1 MRRRTIIKRK
11 RKVFTG
17 RMRKRLLVLL
27 LLFSMM
33 FIVVIGATVYYNF
46 VRGDKYSQR
55 VLSQNNYE
63 SISVPFKRGNIYDRN
78 GSILATSTKVYNL
91 VLEPKNILS
100 SSRAEKATREAMNK
114 YFGITSEEM
123 NEYLKDS
130 ESWYEVVRKKLTYD
144 EVKDYQ
150 AYVKT
155 SEGSLVTGVWL
166 QDEYERNYPSNELAC
181 HMLGFVVSGNEGIGG
196 LEGSYN
202 SFLNGQNGRTYSY
215 LGKDNNLQ
223 KSLEAPVDGDSLV
236 TTIDTETQ
244 RIVQKNCEEFEVE
257 MKGAKNISVLVM
269 NPKNCEILALYNSH
283 QFDCNNAY
291 SMIPTKYQFEE
302 AAGMSDE
309 AFKSM
314 AESMKDEDKLNA
326 LNELW
331 RNFVVSDSFEP
342 GSTFKPFTISGA
354 MEDGIISGDEQFFCD
369 GVQHI
374 ADYDINCHNVYGHGM
389 LSVSEA
395 LEYSCN
401 DCLMQIAA
409 LEGSTIFDKY
419 QVLYGFG
426 QKTNIDI
433 SGEASDEDLYSMVY
447 HEDTLNPVELA
458 TSSFGQGVT
467 VTMMQLGTAFC
478 SVVNGGYYYQPHV
491 VKQILDSDG
500 NVVRSYDKILVR
512 RTISEDTSAKMRQIL
527 KEVVEE
533 GTGKKAIVEGYEIG
547 GKTGTAEKLPRG
559 NGKYIL
565 SFIGFA
571 PVSDPQV
578 VIYCVVNEPGVPDQ
592 ASSGAGTLLFN
603 KIAEDL
609 LPYMNVYRTGDAS
622 PTDAAMEEVAV
633 PVFDGDAPDV
643 SVAGSTYEEN
653 VDPEQLEETEETEET
668 EQTDSVYDEN
678 YRAPV
683 FETEGYDETYENY
696 E

>member
-1 MRRRTIIKRK
+1 MRRRTYIKKK
-11 RKVFTG
+11 RRVFTG

-27 LLFSMM
+27 LMFSMA
-33 FIVVIGATVYYNF
+33 FVVVVGAIVYYNF

-55 VLSQNNYE
+55 VLAQNNYE
-63 SISVPFKRGNIYDRN
+63 SITIPFKRGNIYDCN

-100 SSRAEKATREAMNK
+100 SDRAEKATREAMNK
-114 YFGITSEEM
+114 YFGITADEM

-130 ESWYEVVRKKLTYD
+130 ESWYTVVRKKLTYD
-144 EVKDYQ
+144 QVKDYQ

-166 QDEYERNYPSNELAC
+166 QDEYERNYPNNDLAC

-196 LEGSYN
+196 LEGGYN
-202 SFLNGQNGRTYSY
+202 SYLNGQNGRTYSY

-223 KSLEAPVDGDSLV
+223 KSLEAPVNGDSLV

-283 QFDCNNAY
+283 QYDCNNAY
-291 SMIPTKYQFEE
+291 SMIPTKYQFDE

-309 AFKSM
+309 QFKAM
-314 AESMKDEDKLNA
+314 AEGLSDDEKLKA

-354 MEDGIISGDEQFFCD
+354 MEDGVISGDEQFFCD

-389 LSVSEA
+389 LTVSEA

-433 SGEASDEDLYSMVY
+433 AGESSDEDLYSMVY

-547 GKTGTAEKLPRG
+547 GKTGTAEKLPREEG
-559 NGKYIL
+559 NYL
-565 SFIGFA
+565 VSFIGFA
-571 PVSDPQV
+571 PYNHPEI
-578 VIYCVVNEPGVPDQ
+578 VIYTVIDTPKVDDQ
-592 ASSGAGTLLFN
+592 AHSSYAQEITQRVLEQ
-603 KIAEDL
+603 I
-609 LPYMNVYRTGDAS
+609 LPYLNIDRADQ
-622 PTDAAMEEVAV
+622 D
-633 PVFDGDAPDV
+633 PVD
-643 SVAGSTYEEN
+643 
-653 VDPEQLEETEETEET
+653 
-668 EQTDSVYDEN
+668 
-678 YRAPV
+678 
-683 FETEGYDETYENY
+683 
-696 E
+696 

>member
-1 MRRRTIIKRK
+1 MRRRTYIKKK

-27 LLFSMM
+27 LLFSMV
-33 FIVVIGATVYYNF
+33 FVVIVGAIVYYNF

-63 SISVPFKRGNIYDRN
+63 SISVPFKRGNIYDCN

-100 SSRAEKATREAMNK
+100 SERAEKATREALNK
-114 YFGITSEEM
+114 YFGITADEM

-144 EVKDYQ
+144 EVKDFQ

-166 QDEYERNYPSNELAC
+166 QDEYERNYPYKELAC

-196 LEGSYN
+196 LEGGYN
-202 SFLNGQNGRTYSY
+202 SYLNGQNGRTYSY

-223 KSLEAPVDGDSLV
+223 KSLEAPVNGDSLV
-236 TTIDTETQ
+236 TTIDVETQ
-244 RIVQKNCEEFEVE
+244 RIVQKNCEEFEAE
-257 MKGAKNISVLVM
+257 MNGAKNISVLVM

-291 SMIPTKYQFEE
+291 SMVPTKYQFED

-309 AFKSM
+309 AFKAM
-314 AESMKDEDKLNA
+314 ADGLSDDEKLKA

-331 RNFVVSDSFEP
+331 RNYVVSDNFEP

-354 MEDGIISGDEQFFCD
+354 MEDGIITGDEQFYCD

-433 SGEASDEDLYSMVY
+433 AGESSDEDLYSLVY

-547 GKTGTAEKLPRG
+547 GKTGTAEKIPRG

-578 VIYCVVNEPGVPDQ
+578 VIYCVVNEPGVADQ

-609 LPYMNVYRTGDAS
+609 LPYMNVYRTGVAS
-622 PTDAAMEEVAV
+622 ETDATMDEVGV
-633 PVFDGDAPDV
+633 PVFDGDAPEV
-643 SVAGSTYEEN
+643 SVAGTTPEEN
-653 VDPEQLEETEETEET
+653 ADPNQEEVTEETEET
-668 EQTDSVYDEN
+668 ESVYDEN

-683 FETEGYDETYENY
+683 YDTQSEE
-696 E
+696 

>member
-1 MRRRTIIKRK
+1 MA
-11 RKVFTG
+11 F
-17 RMRKRLLVLL
+17 
-27 LLFSMM
+27 
-33 FIVVIGATVYYNF
+33 VVVVGAIVYYNF

-55 VLSQNNYE
+55 VLAQNNYE
-63 SISVPFKRGNIYDRN
+63 SITIPFKRGNIYDCN

-100 SSRAEKATREAMNK
+100 SDRAEKATREAMNK
-114 YFGITSEEM
+114 YFGITADEM

-130 ESWYEVVRKKLTYD
+130 ESWYTVVRKKLTYD
-144 EVKDYQ
+144 QVKDYQ

-166 QDEYERNYPSNELAC
+166 QDEYERNYPNNDLAC

-196 LEGSYN
+196 LEGGYN
-202 SFLNGQNGRTYSY
+202 SYLNGQNGRTYSY

-223 KSLEAPVDGDSLV
+223 KSLEAPVNGDSLV

-257 MKGAKNISVLVM
+257 MKGAKHIAVLVM
-269 NPKNCEILALYNSH
+269 NPKNCEILALYNNH
-283 QFDCNNAY
+283 QYDCNDAY
-291 SMIPTKYQFEE
+291 SMLPTKYQFEE

-309 AFKSM
+309 QFKAM
-314 AESMKDEDKLNA
+314 AEGLSDDDKLKA

-354 MEDGIISGDEQFFCD
+354 MEDGVISGDEQFFCD

-389 LSVSEA
+389 LTVSDA

-433 SGEASDEDLYSMVY
+433 AGESSDEDLYSLVY

-491 VKQILDSDG
+491 VKQILDADG

-512 RTISEDTSAKMRQIL
+512 RTISEDTSAKMGQIL

-547 GKTGTAEKLPRG
+547 GKTGTAEKFPRG

-578 VIYCVVNEPGVPDQ
+578 VIYCVVDEPGVPDQ

-643 SVAGSTYEEN
+643 SVAGSTAEEN
-653 VDPEQLEETEETEET
+653 QDPNEEETTEETTEE
-668 EQTDSVYDEN
+668 SIYDEN

-683 FETEGYDETYENY
+683 YDTSGNEGTYE

>member
-1 MRRRTIIKRK
+1 MRRRTYIKKK

-27 LLFSMM
+27 LLFSMV
-33 FIVVIGATVYYNF
+33 FVVIVGAIVYYNF

-63 SISVPFKRGNIYDRN
+63 SISVPFKRGNIYDCN

-100 SSRAEKATREAMNK
+100 SERAEKATREALNK
-114 YFGITSEEM
+114 YFGITADEM

-144 EVKDYQ
+144 EVKDFQ

-166 QDEYERNYPSNELAC
+166 QDEYERNYPYKELAC

-196 LEGSYN
+196 LEGGYN
-202 SFLNGQNGRTYSY
+202 SYLNGQNGRTYSY

-223 KSLEAPVDGDSLV
+223 KSLEAPVNGDSLV
-236 TTIDTETQ
+236 TTIDVETQ
-244 RIVQKNCEEFEVE
+244 RIVQKNCEEFEAE
-257 MKGAKNISVLVM
+257 MNGAKNISVLVM

-291 SMIPTKYQFEE
+291 SMVPTKYQFED

-309 AFKSM
+309 AFKAM
-314 AESMKDEDKLNA
+314 ADGLSDDEKLKA

-331 RNFVVSDSFEP
+331 RNYVVSDNFEP

-354 MEDGIISGDEQFFCD
+354 MEDGIITGDEQFYCD

-433 SGEASDEDLYSMVY
+433 AGESSDEDLYSLVY

-547 GKTGTAEKLPRG
+547 GKTGTAEKIPRG

-578 VIYCVVNEPGVPDQ
+578 VIYCVVNEPGVADQ

-609 LPYMNVYRTGDAS
+609 LPYMNVYRTGVAS
-622 PTDAAMEEVAV
+622 ETDATMDEVGV

-643 SVAGSTYEEN
+643 SVAGTTPEEN
-653 VDPEQLEETEETEET
+653 ADPNQEEVTEETEET
-668 EQTDSVYDEN
+668 ESVYDEN

-683 FETEGYDETYENY
+683 YDTQSEE
-696 E
+696 

>member
-1 MRRRTIIKRK
+1 MGRRIVRKKKR
-11 RKVFTG
+11 RVFTG
-17 RMRKRLLVLL
+17 RMRKRLLFLL
-27 LLFSMM
+27 LVFSMI
-33 FIVVIGATVYYNF
+33 FVVIVGAIVYYNF
-46 VRGDKYSQR
+46 VRGDKYSQK

-63 SISVPFKRGNIYDRN
+63 SITVPFKRGNIYDCN
-78 GSILATSTKVYNL
+78 GSILATSNKVYNL

-100 SSRAEKATREAMNK
+100 SEKVERATREALNK
-114 YFGITSEEM
+114 YFGITDSEM
-123 NEYLKDS
+123 NDYLRDS
-130 ESWYEVVRKKLTYD
+130 ESWYKVVRKKLTYD

-150 AYVKT
+150 AFIK
-155 SEGSLVTGVWL
+155 SGEGGLVSGVRL
-166 QDEYERNYPSNELAC
+166 QDEYVRSYPNNELAC

-196 LEGSYN
+196 IEGSYN
-202 SFLNGQNGRTYSY
+202 SYLNGQNGRTYSY
-215 LGKDNNLQ
+215 LGANYNLQ
-223 KSLEAPVDGDSLV
+223 KSLETPVDGDSLV

-244 RIVQKNCEEFEVE
+244 RIVQKNCEEFMAE
-257 MKGAKNISVLVM
+257 MGAKNMSVLVM

-283 QFDCNNAY
+283 QFDPNNAY
-291 SMIPTKYQFEE
+291 SMVPTKYQFKD
-302 AAGMSDE
+302 ALGMSDE

-314 AESMKDEDKLNA
+314 ADAMDDEEKLKA
-326 LNELW
+326 LNDLW
-331 RNFVVSDSFEP
+331 RNFVISDSFEP

-354 MEDGIISGDEQFFCD
+354 LEDGVITGDESFYCD
-369 GVQHI
+369 GIQHI
-374 ADYDINCHNVYGHGM
+374 ADYDIKCHNVYGHGM
-389 LSVSEA
+389 LNVSQA

-409 LEGSTIFDKY
+409 LEGSSIFDKY
-419 QVLYGFG
+419 QVLFGFG

-433 SGEASDEDLYSMVY
+433 SGEASDEDLYSMIY

-478 SVVNGGYYYQPHV
+478 SVINGGYYYQPHV

-500 NVVRSYDKILVR
+500 NIVESYDKILVR
-512 RTISEDTSAKMRQIL
+512 RTISNDTSDKMKQIL

-565 SFIGFA
+565 SFIGFS

-578 VIYCVVNEPGVPDQ
+578 VIYCVVDEPGADDQ
-592 ASSGAGTLLFN
+592 SSSGAGTILFN

-609 LPYMNVYRTGDAS
+609 LPYMNIYKTGDATES
-622 PTDAAMEEVAV
+622 DGIGMDEVAT
-633 PVFDGDAPDV
+633 PVFEGEAPEI
-643 SVAGSTYEEN
+643 SVAGSTPEEN
-653 VDPEQLEETEETEET
+653 QSDQPTTEEGEGEESEGEGDGTESDDT
-668 EQTDSVYDEN
+668 S
-678 YRAPV
+678 
-683 FETEGYDETYENY
+683 EGN
-696 E
+696 

>member
-1 MRRRTIIKRK
+1 MRRRTYIKKK
-11 RKVFTG
+11 RRVFTG

-27 LLFSMM
+27 LMFSMA
-33 FIVVIGATVYYNF
+33 FVVVVGAIVYYNF

-55 VLSQNNYE
+55 VLAQNNYE
-63 SISVPFKRGNIYDRN
+63 SITIPFKRGNIYDCN

-100 SSRAEKATREAMNK
+100 SDRAEKATREAMNK
-114 YFGITSEEM
+114 YFGITADEM

-130 ESWYEVVRKKLTYD
+130 ESWYTVVRKKLTYD
-144 EVKDYQ
+144 QVKDYQ

-166 QDEYERNYPSNELAC
+166 QDEYERNYPNNDLAC

-196 LEGSYN
+196 LEGGYN
-202 SFLNGQNGRTYSY
+202 SYLNGQNGRTYSY

-223 KSLEAPVDGDSLV
+223 KSLEAPVNGDSLV

-257 MKGAKNISVLVM
+257 MKGAKHIAVLVM
-269 NPKNCEILALYNSH
+269 NPKNCEILALYNNH
-283 QFDCNNAY
+283 QYDCNDAY
-291 SMIPTKYQFEE
+291 SMLPTKYQFEE

-309 AFKSM
+309 QFKAM
-314 AESMKDEDKLNA
+314 AEGLSDDDKLKA

-354 MEDGIISGDEQFFCD
+354 MEDGVISGDEQFFCD

-389 LSVSEA
+389 LTVSEA

-433 SGEASDEDLYSMVY
+433 AGESSDEDLYSLVY
-447 HEDTLNPVELA
+447 HEDTLTPVELA
-458 TSSFGQGVT
+458 TSSFAQGVT
-467 VTMMQLGTAFC
+467 VTMMQLGAAFC

-491 VKQILDSDG
+491 VKQILDADG

-512 RTISEDTSAKMRQIL
+512 RTISEDTSAKMGQIL

-547 GKTGTAEKLPRG
+547 GKTGTAEKFPRG

-578 VIYCVVNEPGVPDQ
+578 VIYCVVDEPGVPDQ

-643 SVAGSTYEEN
+643 SVAGSTAEEN
-653 VDPEQLEETEETEET
+653 QDPNEEETTEETTEE
-668 EQTDSVYDEN
+668 SIYDEN

-683 FETEGYDETYENY
+683 YDTSGNEGTYE